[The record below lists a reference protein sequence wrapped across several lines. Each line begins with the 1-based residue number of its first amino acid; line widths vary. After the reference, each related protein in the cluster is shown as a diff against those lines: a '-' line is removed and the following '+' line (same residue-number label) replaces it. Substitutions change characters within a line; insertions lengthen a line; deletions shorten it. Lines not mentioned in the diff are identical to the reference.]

1 MLKKVSNLSKT
12 SALHNFL
19 QMALVSINV
28 WQVDSTFNP
37 IFLIDKIG
45 LGKKMEMK
53 VKSYFNMKQTA
64 LFSSA
69 PYTHIQFCAKNKS
82 IFVKLMWLRVG

>member
-1 MLKKVSNLSKT
+1 
-12 SALHNFL
+12 
-19 QMALVSINV
+19 
-28 WQVDSTFNP
+28 
-37 IFLIDKIG
+37 
-45 LGKKMEMK
+45 MEMK